1 MNTSQQTDRMKWSWK
16 IATISGIGVYIHAT
30 FLFIIAW
37 VIVSHLTLGQGINS
51 ALAGVLFTLAL
62 FACVLLHELGHAL
75 AAKRYNI
82 KTRDIILFPI
92 GGVAR
97 LERLP
102 EEPRQEL
109 WVALAGPAV
118 NVVIAA
124 VVLLWLAF
132 TNAFQPLEELTV
144 AGGSFLERFMIANVF
159 LVLFNLI
166 PAFPMDGGRVLRALL
181 ASRMEYTRATQI
193 AAGTGQ
199 AFALLFGV
207 VGLFTNPMLIFVA
220 LFIWI
225 GASQESG
232 MVQMRSSLGGIPVR
246 QAMMTDFKI
255 LNTNDPL
262 SRAMDSLIAGA
273 QQDFPVVSEGQLR
286 GVLTRKDLL
295 AALGRMGRETS
306 VAEVMRA
313 DFCQVDSSDMLETAL
328 STLGTSTCRT
338 IPVLHHGS
346 LVGLLT
352 MENIGEF
359 ISIQAALG
367 GEGRTT
373 PGNKI
378 RGRSLLVES

>member
-1 MNTSQQTDRMKWSWK
+1 MNTSRQTERMKWSWK

-37 VIVSHLTLGQGINS
+37 VIVSHLTMGQGIDS

-109 WVALAGPAV
+109 RVALAGPAV

-124 VVLLWLAF
+124 VVFLWLAF

-159 LVLFNLI
+159 LVVFNLI

-199 AFALLFGV
+199 AFALLLGA

-255 LNTNDPL
+255 LNANDPI
-262 SRAMDSLIAGA
+262 SRAMDLLIAGA

-295 AALGRMGRETS
+295 AALGRTGRETS
-306 VAEVMRA
+306 VENVMRA

-346 LVGLLT
+346 LIGLLT

-367 GEGRTT
+367 GEGGTT
-373 PGNKI
+373 PGH
-378 RGRSLLVES
+378 RRWGRSLLAES

>member
-1 MNTSQQTDRMKWSWK
+1 MNTSQQTERMKWSWK

-30 FLFIIAW
+30 FLFIIVW
-37 VIVSHLTLGQGINS
+37 VIANHLALGQGISS

-62 FACVLLHELGHAL
+62 FGCVLLHELGHAL

-82 KTRDIILFPI
+82 RTRDIILFPI

-124 VVLLWLAF
+124 IVFLWLAF
-132 TNAFQPLEELTV
+132 TNTFQPVKELTV
-144 AGGSFLERFMIANVF
+144 AGGSFMERFMIANVF

-199 AFALLFGV
+199 AFALLFGA

-255 LNTNDPL
+255 LNAADPI
-262 SRAMDSLIAGA
+262 SRAMDLLIAGA

-295 AALGRMGRETS
+295 AALGRTGRETS
-306 VAEVMRA
+306 VADVMRA
-313 DFCQVDSSDMLETAL
+313 DFCKVDSSDMLETAL
-328 STLGTSTCRT
+328 STLGTSRCRT

-367 GEGRTT
+367 GEGGTT
-373 PGNKI
+373 PGH
-378 RGRSLLVES
+378 RRWGRSLLAES